1 MEKRGSYC
9 DVTVES
15 PAPGGQGPGGQEKPW
30 TGTGRAAAPQR
41 AAARCRGSHGG
52 PLTSREE
59 PASWGAALSG
69 TSKGGRGP
77 AGPTRGDR
85 HRWTRGQGRGGR
97 AGVGR
102 ILGLWSRRSWA
113 WARGLSEGWDLSGS
127 PTFTSTGPS
136 EHSLIGKQGL
146 GRCAQVKVRPLQI
159 WVGPESK
166 GRCLVREEGG
176 RGLRAR
182 GEDGRP
188 RSATLGRAPRQPGT
202 WMDHAA
208 THLGRGHIHGPCR
221 EQGHA
226 QPHTQA
232 AGAAG
237 TAEREAGRVLSRR
250 LGGNMG
256 SGLQAPASGPGGT
269 GSAVR
274 AARGGAW
281 LRGPDTHGSTGRGGA
296 GRAPGTAGSVSRR
309 HSSETLAQQL

>member
-15 PAPGGQGPGGQEKPW
+15 PAPRGQGPGGQEKPW

-52 PLTSREE
+52 PLMSREE
-59 PASWGAALSG
+59 PASRGAALSG

-102 ILGLWSRRSWA
+102 ILGLRSRRSWA

-159 WVGPESK
+159 WVGPKSK
-166 GRCLVREEGG
+166 GRCLVREDGG

-182 GEDGRP
+182 GEDGRARP
-188 RSATLGRAPRQPGT
+188 HSAAHPGSPGRGWTTQPHTWAGATHTDHAGSKATLSRTPRQPGRPGPRS
-202 WMDHAA
+202 
-208 THLGRGHIHGPCR
+208 GRRGGFSP
-221 EQGHA
+221 
-226 QPHTQA
+226 
-232 AGAAG
+232 GASEGIWAP
-237 TAEREAGRVLSRR
+237 
-250 LGGNMG
+250 G
-256 SGLQAPASGPGGT
+256 SGLRPRRDGLCGASRPRRRVAPRP
-269 GSAVR
+269 
-274 AARGGAW
+274 
-281 LRGPDTHGSTGRGGA
+281 
-296 GRAPGTAGSVSRR
+296 
-309 HSSETLAQQL
+309 